1 MTSPEQSARKMI
13 VLCSAVIVIF
23 LGWAHFTSLDLVTRG
38 QGRVIPVG
46 QNVILQTPYSGKVL
60 EFAVAAGDLVTSG
73 QLIAVIDPVAAQG
86 ALAEAEKRLRA
97 LSTRLARLDAEME
110 GRVFDL
116 SSVETDDPIE
126 QQLIEAEKALSNA
139 RRANLQAQIAALGET
154 RSRQLRELDGADAE
168 LSGLLSQI
176 TLQETEEKQILPLV
190 DIGALGIAE
199 KFRIERARNETETQ
213 VKVLTE
219 KKSALQFAIQQTEA
233 EITAARAVQQN
244 TILDDRVK
252 AMSEFAELSQRLP
265 TLRQRVTDAVIT
277 SPVDGTVN
285 QVFFSSVGAVVAE
298 GATLVE
304 IVPSN
309 ADLRIQAL
317 ISPSDIAN
325 IEPDQTV
332 RISFTAFDA
341 AKYGS
346 LIGKVIRVSADAT
359 QQGDTQERMYVVDSS
374 IETSFADENGTS
386 VQIKPGM
393 VVQVDIVRGQRTILE
408 YFWNPVV
415 KIKDS
420 ALRE

>member
-408 YFWNPVV
+408 YFWNPIV